1 MFLWLTTRDYARF
14 GLSKGHTTRT
24 QEDYLMALCKTHTRV
39 SVIGKDGSPLM
50 PTKASRARRWIKE
63 GKAIPKWNKLGMFY
77 VELAFDPVNSA
88 HQSLA
93 VGIDSGTIFEGLSVV
108 GPCDTVLNIMS
119 EAVTWVKTS
128 VEQRSTMRRTRRY
141 RKTRRRKAKPNRSND
156 KNFVPPSTKA
166 RWDAKLRIVRR
177 LCRILPL
184 RYAVPE
190 DIQAIAKPN
199 QQTWNCNFSPL
210 EVGKQYFYAELQNLG
225 LEVIVKSG
233 METKALRD
241 CLGLK
246 KLTSKS
252 KPVFETH
259 CIDAWVLAASVTG
272 ASRPTTK
279 SLYYVVPLHFPRRQ
293 LHRCQPSHGG
303 IRRRYG
309 GTSSLGVKK
318 GTLVH
323 HPRYGLCYVG
333 GTLNKRLSLHCLR
346 TGKRLTQHAKKEE
359 CTMLTRISFRTHFLS
374 PLKQGVSLR

>member
-1 MFLWLTTRDYARF
+1 M
-14 GLSKGHTTRT
+14 S
-24 QEDYLMALCKTHTRV
+24 LCKTHTRV
-39 SVIGKDGSPLM
+39 PVVGKDGRPRM

-77 VELAFDPVNSA
+77 VELTGDPPHSA
-88 HQSLA
+88 YQSLA
-93 VGIDSGTIFEGLSVV
+93 VGIDPGTTFEGLSVV
-108 GPCDTVLNIMS
+108 GPRDTVLNIMA

-128 VEQRSTMRRTRRY
+128 VEQRRHMRKARRY
-141 RKTRRRKAKPNRSND
+141 RNTRRRQAKPNRSND
-156 KNFVPPSTKA
+156 KKFVPPSTKA
-166 RWDAKLRIVRR
+166 RWDCKLRIVRQ
-177 LCRILPL
+177 LCRMLPL

-190 DIQAIAKPN
+190 DIHAIAKPN
-199 QQTWNCNFSPL
+199 QQKWNHNFSPL
-210 EVGKQYFYAELQNLG
+210 EVGKQYFYTELQKLG
-225 LEVIVKSG
+225 LEVIPKSG

-241 CLGLK
+241 CVGLK
-246 KLTSKS
+246 KLASKS

-293 LHRCQPSHGG
+293 LHRCQPSKGD

-309 GTSSLGVKK
+309 GTVSLGLKK

-323 HPRYGLCYVG
+323 HPHYGLCYVG
-333 GTLNKRLSLHCLR
+333 GTLNHCISVHCVT
-346 TGKRLTQHAKKEE
+346 TGQRLTQHAKKED
-359 CTMLTRISFRTHFLS
+359 CTMLTRVSFRTQFLS